1 MASAQKEE
9 KSELIRLAKEN
20 LDYTKLI
27 YEDTQKIRRFMFWR
41 LIINIF
47 WIILVI
53 APIIVSLIWLPSL
66 LKNYSQMFTG
76 GQSMDEIFKML
87 K

>member
-66 LKNYSQMFTG
+66 LKNYSSDNT
-76 GQSMDEIFKML
+76 SNKRATTPN
-87 K
+87 